1 MRRFLKRYS
10 GFARCSMEV
19 QLAYRKS
26 FFVQSIS
33 SLVGIMVSIFL
44 WKALFA
50 EQSTVQGYDWNQMIL
65 YALIAA
71 LVNAT
76 MSFGLVRLVRR
87 REKVCARATVFRCSE
102 NW

>member
-1 MRRFLKRYS
+1 MKKIYLREGSRDETFSKRYS
-10 GFARCSMEV
+10 GFGSSMEV
-19 QLAYRKS
+19 QLAYRES

-71 LVNAT
+71 LS
-76 MSFGLVRLVRR
+76 MLR
-87 REKVCARATVFRCSE
+87 
-102 NW
+102 

>member
-87 REKVCARATVFRCSE
+87 R
-102 NW
+102 